1 MRDEKRE
8 MRNARRE
15 TRNAKRVTRDERR
28 VTIHTSRITHH
39 TLRITRHAL
48 RITHLASRISHLSM
62 VFVFLFFS
70 FLPAAVG
77 AKTLPPNFKVT
88 NEMIYQKLIE
98 IEKRQAVFE
107 ERFKQIDRRF
117 EQIDRRFEQ
126 IDRRFE
132 QVDKRF
138 EELRTDMNRRFEE
151 MRADMDKRFEEMN
164 KRFEEMNKRFDD
176 MFHYLNILAGI
187 FTTLTV
193 FVIGF
198 AYWDRRT
205 IISKAKEETIREIE
219 NSGKLRDL
227 ILVLREKAR
236 TDSELERILK
246 EHKLL

>member
-39 TLRITRHAL
+39 AFRITRHAL
-48 RITHLASRISHLSM
+48 RITHLASRISPLSM
-62 VFVFLFFS
+62 LLVFLFFS

-98 IEKRQAVFE
+98 IEKKQAVFE

-138 EELRTDMNRRFEE
+138 EELRK
-151 MRADMDKRFEEMN
+151 DMDIRFKELREDIN
-164 KRFEEMNKRFDD
+164 ARFDD
-176 MFHYLNILAGI
+176 LEHFLNIITAI

-205 IISKAKEETIREIE
+205 IISKAKEETIKELE

-227 ILVLREKAR
+227 ILVLREKAK
-236 TDSELERILK
+236 TDRELERILK

>member
-1 MRDEKRE
+1 MDGMWKL
-8 MRNARRE
+8 
-15 TRNAKRVTRDERR
+15 TV
-28 VTIHTSRITHH
+28 
-39 TLRITRHAL
+39 LL
-48 RITHLASRISHLSM
+48 LLFLSSLSPE
-62 VFVFLFFS
+62 VR
-70 FLPAAVG
+70 AE
-77 AKTLPPNFKVT
+77 TLPPNFKVT

-98 IEKRQAVFE
+98 IEKRQVVFE
-107 ERFKQIDRRF
+107 ERFK
-117 EQIDRRFEQ
+117 QIDRRFEQ

-138 EELRTDMNRRFEE
+138 EELRK
-151 MRADMDKRFEEMN
+151 DMDIRFKELREDIN
-164 KRFEEMNKRFDD
+164 ARFDD
-176 MFHYLNILAGI
+176 LEHFLNIITAI

-205 IISKAKEETIREIE
+205 IISKAKEETIKEIE

>member
-1 MRDEKRE
+1 MDRMWKL
-8 MRNARRE
+8 
-15 TRNAKRVTRDERR
+15 TV
-28 VTIHTSRITHH
+28 
-39 TLRITRHAL
+39 LL
-48 RITHLASRISHLSM
+48 LL
-62 VFVFLFFS
+62 FLS
-70 FLPAAVG
+70 FLLPEVRAE
-77 AKTLPPNFKVT
+77 TLPPNFKVT

-98 IEKRQAVFE
+98 IEKRQVVFE
-107 ERFKQIDRRF
+107 ERFK
-117 EQIDRRFEQ
+117 QIDRRFEQ

-138 EELRTDMNRRFEE
+138 EELRKDMNIRFKELRE
-151 MRADMDKRFEEMN
+151 DINA
-164 KRFEEMNKRFDD
+164 RFDD
-176 MFHYLNILAGI
+176 LEHFLNIITAI

-205 IISKAKEETIREIE
+205 IISKAKEETIKELE

-227 ILVLREKAR
+227 ILVLREKAK

>member
-1 MRDEKRE
+1 MNEIGKS
-8 MRNARRE
+8 
-15 TRNAKRVTRDERR
+15 TV
-28 VTIHTSRITHH
+28 
-39 TLRITRHAL
+39 LL
-48 RITHLASRISHLSM
+48 LLLLS
-62 VFVFLFFS
+62 FFS
-70 FLPAAVG
+70 AAVG

-117 EQIDRRFEQ
+117 EQVDKRFEQ

-138 EELRTDMNRRFEE
+138 EELRKDMEIRFKELRE
-151 MRADMDKRFEEMN
+151 DINA
-164 KRFEEMNKRFDD
+164 RFDD
-176 MFHYLNILAGI
+176 LEHFLNIITAI

>member
-1 MRDEKRE
+1 MAGSGKHI
-8 MRNARRE
+8 
-15 TRNAKRVTRDERR
+15 VL
-28 VTIHTSRITHH
+28 I
-39 TLRITRHAL
+39 LL
-48 RITHLASRISHLSM
+48 
-62 VFVFLFFS
+62 FLNFFS
-70 FLPAAVG
+70 PVAG

-88 NEMIYQKLIE
+88 NEMIYQQLMKLKE
-98 IEKRQAVFE
+98 EHAVFKEKFNSIEKRFE
-107 ERFKQIDRRF
+107 EIDKRF
-117 EQIDRRFEQ
+117 EQVDKRFEQ
-126 IDRRFE
+126 VDKRFE

-138 EELRTDMNRRFEE
+138 EELRKDMDIRFKELREDMNRRFEE
-151 MRADMDKRFEEMN
+151 LREDMN
-164 KRFEEMNKRFDD
+164 KQFTTINDRFDD
-176 MFHYLNILAGI
+176 MRHYLNLITGI

-205 IISKAKEETIREIE
+205 IISKAKEETIKELE

>member
-1 MRDEKRE
+1 MDGMWKL
-8 MRNARRE
+8 
-15 TRNAKRVTRDERR
+15 TG
-28 VTIHTSRITHH
+28 
-39 TLRITRHAL
+39 LL
-48 RITHLASRISHLSM
+48 LL
-62 VFVFLFFS
+62 FLS
-70 FLPAAVG
+70 FLLPEVTAE
-77 AKTLPPNFKVT
+77 TLPPNFKVT
-88 NEMIYQKLIE
+88 NEMIYQQLMELKE
-98 IEKRQAVFE
+98 EHAVFKE
-107 ERFKQIDRRF
+107 KFNSIDKRFDQVDRRF
-117 EQIDRRFEQ
+117 EG
-126 IDRRFE
+126 
-132 QVDKRF
+132 
-138 EELRTDMNRRFEE
+138 LRADMNRRFEE
-151 MRADMDKRFEEMN
+151 LRADMNKRFEEMDKRFEDIDKRFEDMD

-227 ILVLREKAR
+227 ILVLREKAK

>member
-1 MRDEKRE
+1 MIGRWKFIVL
-8 MRNARRE
+8 
-15 TRNAKRVTRDERR
+15 TV
-28 VTIHTSRITHH
+28 
-39 TLRITRHAL
+39 L
-48 RITHLASRISHLSM
+48 
-62 VFVFLFFS
+62 FLS
-70 FLPAAVG
+70 FLPFRV
-77 AKTLPPNFKVT
+77 KSETLPPNFKVT

-98 IEKRQAVFE
+98 MEKRQAVFE

-126 IDRRFE
+126 ID
-132 QVDKRF
+132 KRF
-138 EELRTDMNRRFEE
+138 EELRADMNKRFEQIDKRFDDMNRRFDE
-151 MRADMDKRFEEMN
+151 MSHHLDV
-164 KRFEEMNKRFDD
+164 
-176 MFHYLNILAGI
+176 ITGI

-205 IISKAKEETIREIE
+205 IISKAKDETIKELE

-227 ILVLREKAR
+227 ILVLREKAK

>member
-1 MRDEKRE
+1 
-8 MRNARRE
+8 
-15 TRNAKRVTRDERR
+15 
-28 VTIHTSRITHH
+28 
-39 TLRITRHAL
+39 
-48 RITHLASRISHLSM
+48 M
-62 VFVFLFFS
+62 VGTGKHIILLLLFSS
-70 FLPAAVG
+70 FLSPVAL

-88 NEMIYQKLIE
+88 NEMIYQQLMELKE
-98 IEKRQAVFE
+98 EHAVFKE
-107 ERFKQIDRRF
+107 KFNSIDKRF
-117 EQIDRRFEQ
+117 EQIDRRFEG
-126 IDRRFE
+126 
-132 QVDKRF
+132 
-138 EELRTDMNRRFEE
+138 LRADMNRRFEE
-151 MRADMDKRFEEMN
+151 LRADMNKRFEEMDKRFEDIDKRFEDMD

-227 ILVLREKAR
+227 ILVLREKAK